1 MNEQLLIAVVL
12 IITLGLFIWGRWRYD
27 LVALLA
33 LLSLCILGIIP
44 ADEAFSGFGHP
55 AVVTV
60 AAVLVI
66 SRSLINAGIVQTL
79 AHRIGTLSENLV
91 VHICLLTIL
100 VTLLSGFMN
109 NIGALALLMPVAIKL
124 ARDSGHSPSAILMPI
139 AFGSL
144 LGGMLTL
151 IGTPP
156 NIIIAS
162 YREQTASAPFGM
174 FDFFPVGALVAAA
187 GVLFIILIGWR
198 LIPNARASRH
208 ANRCLKLRIT
218 SLKSG
223 LVKMPK
229 PSDKNSVNLKTS
241 RIVTSPSSHWC
252 EMNAVSISLH
262 NMKPYVKAIP

>member
-1 MNEQLLIAVVL
+1 MNDQLLIAVVL
-12 IITLGLFIWGRWRYD
+12 VITLGLFIWGRWRYD
-27 LVALLA
+27 IVALLA
-33 LLSLCILGIIP
+33 LLSLCILNIIP

-66 SRSLINAGIVQTL
+66 SRSLVNAGIVQTL
-79 AHRIGTLSENLV
+79 AHRIGNLSENLV
-91 VHICLLTIL
+91 AHICLLTLL
-100 VTLLSGFMN
+100 VTILSGFMN

-162 YREQTASAPFGM
+162 YREQTATVPFSM
-174 FDFFPVGALVAAA
+174 FDFFPVGAIIAAA

-198 LIPNARASRH
+198 LIPERKGQSSREQMFEIE
-208 ANRCLKLRIT
+208 NY
-218 SLKSG
+218 
-223 LVKMPK
+223 
-229 PSDKNSVNLKTS
+229 
-241 RIVTSPSSHWC
+241 
-252 EMNAVSISLH
+252 ISE
-262 NMKPYVKAIP
+262 VKAGEDAKVIGKKFSELENIEDCDSTIIALVRDERRINIPPH

>member
-1 MNEQLLIAVVL
+1 MNDQLLIAVVL

-33 LLSLCILGIIP
+33 LLSLCMLGIIP
-44 ADEAFSGFGHP
+44 ADAAFSGFGHP

-91 VHICLLTIL
+91 VHICLMTIL

-162 YREQTASAPFGM
+162 YRAQTASAPFGM
-174 FDFFPVGALVAAA
+174 FDFFPVGSLLAAA
-187 GVLFIILIGWR
+187 GVLFIMLIGWR
-198 LIPNARASRH
+198 LIPERKGQSSREQMFEIEDYIPEIRAGEDAKAIGQKFSELENIEDCDVTII
-208 ANRCLKLRIT
+208 A
-218 SLKSG
+218 
-223 LVKMPK
+223 LVR
-229 PSDKNSVNLKTS
+229 S
-241 RIVTSPSSHWC
+241 
-252 EMNAVSISLH
+252 ASISFSSSG
-262 NMKPYVKAIP
+262 